1 MFFMVKY
8 NNEYGTRLVLT
19 GMPLLMIKICMYLTK
34 KAKIGVGTHP
44 LAMVLL
50 YC

>member
-1 MFFMVKY
+1 MFLMVKY
-8 NNEYGTRLVLT
+8 NNEYDTRLVFT
-19 GMPLLMIKICMYLTK
+19 GMPLLMIKICMHLTE

-44 LAMVLL
+44 LTMVLL